1 MTNRRSFN
9 MNSNSNPFGSIVSL
23 IVMVGILLLLFFLVK
38 GFITILYW
46 LAIPLFIIT
55 LIINYRV
62 VANYVTS
69 LFDTF
74 QTDIL
79 MGVVK
84 VGFTILCYPIVI
96 GWLFAKALVYRK
108 VETLQKSFEEQNQK
122 IEKEQFVDYEDLTN
136 KKQDDI
142 LKGIDKLEMPKP
154 KEKDKSN
161 PYDNIFEN

>member
-1 MTNRRSFN
+1 MTNRRGFN
-9 MNSNSNPFGSIVSL
+9 INSNSNPFGSITSL

-108 VETLQKSFEEQNQK
+108 VETLQKSFEEQTQK
-122 IEKEQFVDYEDLTN
+122 LEKEQFVDYEDITN

>member
-1 MTNRRSFN
+1 MTNRRNFN
-9 MNSNSNPFGSIVSL
+9 INSNSNPFGSIVSL
-23 IVMVGILLLLFFLVK
+23 VVMIGILLLLFFLVK

-46 LAIPLFIIT
+46 LAIPIFIIT

-108 VETLQKSFEEQNQK
+108 VETLQKSFEEQTQK
-122 IEKEQFVDYEDLTN
+122 LEKEQFVDYEDLTN
-136 KKQDDI
+136 KNQDDI

-154 KEKDKSN
+154 KEKDKNN